1 MTNYEKIIIS
11 ITGTS
16 HLLVHA
22 LMLTLP
28 SLIPIIK
35 EDFNVGID
43 TLGFVVSISAL
54 FFGLGAIPAGWMDRY
69 FGKKKLLII
78 YQIGSSISA
87 IFIAFSLNF
96 FSLVLGL
103 TLLGLFCSIYH
114 PTGLT
119 LISQRISNISKGMAI
134 HGMFGSMGSAIG
146 PLLAV
151 LIAGLF
157 SWRHSYLFLGILNG
171 FLSIIT
177 FFLIS
182 KRSIIVKNSES
193 VNKTKTNIPALIY
206 YFITN
211 SFLGM
216 AYYGFTTFMPIHL
229 STSTVEFLPEISE
242 NIKAGLFPTL
252 VFVAGMIG
260 SLIGG
265 KIGSRFDKKLAF
277 MAIIIINIP
286 VFFIIGET
294 TNFTLI
300 LFSVILGIVYF
311 SNQPIG
317 NTLVSDFTDNTNR
330 GFIYGLGFFISFG
343 IGSFAAGLSGIVA
356 VKFSVSA
363 VFPFMGMLLMPGVV
377 FAWMM
382 YRASVKKI

>member
-1 MTNYEKIIIS
+1 
-11 ITGTS
+11 
-16 HLLVHA
+16 
-22 LMLTLP
+22 
-28 SLIPIIK
+28 
-35 EDFNVGID
+35 
-43 TLGFVVSISAL
+43 
-54 FFGLGAIPAGWMDRY
+54 
-69 FGKKKLLII
+69 
-78 YQIGSSISA
+78 
-87 IFIAFSLNF
+87 
-96 FSLVLGL
+96 
-103 TLLGLFCSIYH
+103 
-114 PTGLT
+114 
-119 LISQRISNISKGMAI
+119 MAI

-182 KRSIIVKNSES
+182 KRSIIIKNSAS
-193 VNKTKTNIPALIY
+193 VNKIKTNIPALIY

-229 STSTVEFLPEISE
+229 STNTVEFLPEISE